1 MDASQLTLSS
11 GGEPEST
18 EPKRWRA
25 SNTMLRMIR
34 PVGASVDISLPP
46 PNARRSLNA
55 EVEQRSLDHART
67 AEVEQLRSENHS
79 LIARLASLEA
89 SQRDSQESVSG
100 GRSRHNSSSSP
111 ANMEQRPPAGDAC
124 SSRRPNRGSAELAP
138 RYNLSTL
145 AEDSVTGGDAA
156 GVLSSMRLPTHLAG
170 AAAAPGAARPPMLGG
185 ESSASGVGGGSG
197 GAGLTP
203 RRPGSRLRRMLSS
216 GRFDNKMSG
225 RLSQSGKPG
234 GPHRS
239 GRFSLGSN
247 APGRL

>member
-1 MDASQLTLSS
+1 MDASQLSLSS

-34 PVGASVDISLPP
+34 PAGASVDISLPP
-46 PNARRSLNA
+46 PNAARKSLNA
-55 EVEQRSLDHART
+55 EVEQRSLDNART

-156 GVLSSMRLPTHLAG
+156 
-170 AAAAPGAARPPMLGG
+170 
-185 ESSASGVGGGSG
+185 
-197 GAGLTP
+197 
-203 RRPGSRLRRMLSS
+203 
-216 GRFDNKMSG
+216 
-225 RLSQSGKPG
+225 
-234 GPHRS
+234 
-239 GRFSLGSN
+239 
-247 APGRL
+247 